1 MCQKF
6 PKVKEYYKA
15 QAGDL
20 KDIVK
25 TYKDIIEKKFYGHA
39 LKAGCRKI
47 CGISSGPFLCVFV

>member
-1 MCQKF
+1 
-6 PKVKEYYKA
+6 VKEYYKA